1 MNLFD
6 FDIKQISETDPRN
19 LGSIQWRQNW
29 KRARPDGRAH
39 FVLSSRSLER
49 ARHVTFLLPA
59 VVSERL
65 VGFGH
70 LLEIFALLD
79 RRSDGVRCIE
89 KFVRQALRH

>member
-39 FVLSSRSLER
+39 FVLSSRSLEG
-49 ARHVTFLLPA
+49 ARHVTRCRDQSRFL
-59 VVSERL
+59 
-65 VGFGH
+65 
-70 LLEIFALLD
+70 
-79 RRSDGVRCIE
+79 RSQDAAE
-89 KFVRQALRH
+89 KRGLSGQQS